1 MFYSNGASRR
11 LSEDLRSLVHQSLGE
26 SKQGVARRKPIDR
39 RTSEE
44 QIHKSDKNV
53 GKRLH
58 DPASQDEFSRP
69 AYSAMLDEFQGTALA
84 SRLLAKLQSQ
94 ANAVL

>member
-11 LSEDLRSLVHQSLGE
+11 LSEDLRSLVHQNFSE
-26 SKQGVARRKPIDR
+26 SKHAAARTAIDR
-39 RTSEE
+39 RASKSKIFE
-44 QIHKSDKNV
+44 SDKNV

>member
-11 LSEDLRSLVHQSLGE
+11 LSEDLRSLVHQGLSE
-26 SKQGVARRKPIDR
+26 SKQRAAGTADDR
-39 RTSEE
+39 RTNKK
-44 QIHKSDKNV
+44 QIRESNKDV

-58 DPASQDEFSRP
+58 NFEMQNEFGRP
-69 AYSAMLDEFQGTALA
+69 TCSPMLDALQGTALA
-84 SRLLAKLQSQ
+84 ARLLAKLQSQ